1 VSFAQKKFYKDIVIN
16 NLKPKKEMNNNKEAM
31 KLTIVARIME
41 ELLFGEDH
49 EETTITKGYFRGE
62 FMKKFSKR
70 AAKLISAA
78 NSLYKEGA
86 DAMECVAVVFI
97 ADKID
102 ELKDC
107 TTCDQKE
114 ECEDPM
120 SKICKN

>member
-1 VSFAQKKFYKDIVIN
+1 
-16 NLKPKKEMNNNKEAM
+16 MNNNKEAM
-31 KLTIVARIME
+31 KLTIVAIIME

-86 DAMECVAVVFI
+86 DAMECVTVVFI
-97 ADKID
+97 AEKV
-102 ELKDC
+102 ESLMDC
-107 TTCDQKE
+107 DTCDKKE
-114 ECEDPM
+114 TCTKKEDSM
-120 SKICKN
+120 DNIFKN

>member
-1 VSFAQKKFYKDIVIN
+1 MD
-16 NLKPKKEMNNNKEAM
+16 NNKEAM

-49 EETTITKGYFRGE
+49 EEVTITKDYFRGE
-62 FMKKFSKR
+62 FMKKFSRR

-78 NSLYKEGA
+78 NMLYKKGA
-86 DAMECVAVVFI
+86 DAMECVAIVFI

-102 ELKDC
+102 SLKDYS
-107 TTCDQKE
+107 TCDHKE

-120 SKICKN
+120 DNICKN